1 MAPAKR
7 IIEAKANGMFTRDSS
22 LSADPREN
30 MPYVARGENGAIF
43 EGRLTSPIARVP
55 KVIEACPG
63 ICVKGRTLKS
73 FVYTTDVAII
83 RNCNADAI
91 FAVYPFT
98 GEPIITQALM
108 SVAQN
113 PLFVGVGGG
122 TTTGSRVIELAM
134 MAEMQGVAGVV
145 LNAPSSPETVENVMT
160 TVDIPVIASVVADN
174 ELVDE
179 KIQAGAAILNVAAGA
194 ATTQVVRSI
203 RERHPEMPIMA
214 SGGKSEDSIIATIEA
229 GADAIV
235 WTPPTTLELQKQMM
249 SVYRGEDPTGRI
261 AGH

>member
-1 MAPAKR
+1 
-7 IIEAKANGMFTRDSS
+7 
-22 LSADPREN
+22 
-30 MPYVARGENGAIF
+30 
-43 EGRLTSPIARVP
+43 
-55 KVIEACPG
+55 
-63 ICVKGRTLKS
+63 
-73 FVYTTDVAII
+73 
-83 RNCNADAI
+83 
-91 FAVYPFT
+91 
-98 GEPIITQALM
+98 
-108 SVAQN
+108 
-113 PLFVGVGGG
+113 
-122 TTTGSRVIELAM
+122 
-134 MAEMQGVAGVV
+134 
-145 LNAPSSPETVENVMT
+145 MT
-160 TVDIPVIASVVADN
+160 TVDIPVVASVVADN